1 MKEIDLD
8 KHPEA
13 VEVKRPKII
22 IFHYN
27 WSVFY
32 ALANPPLSHASNTE
46 QGTVPNTAGFRSRPV
61 LGRLREFSIRSRL
74 QLLVKEKIMLEF
86 FKAVYELS

>member
-32 ALANPPLSHASNTE
+32 ALANPPPSHASNTE
-46 QGTVPNTAGFRSRPV
+46 QGT
-61 LGRLREFSIRSRL
+61 
-74 QLLVKEKIMLEF
+74 
-86 FKAVYELS
+86 